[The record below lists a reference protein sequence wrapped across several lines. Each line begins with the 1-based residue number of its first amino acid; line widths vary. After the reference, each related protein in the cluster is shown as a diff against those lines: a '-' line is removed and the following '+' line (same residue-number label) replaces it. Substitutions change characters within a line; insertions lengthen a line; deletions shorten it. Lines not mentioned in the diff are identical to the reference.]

1 MSNIT
6 EFYQQQAVATVSDL
20 PWLAQLQT
28 SALAN
33 FERLGFPA
41 RKDEEW
47 KYTSVEGFLKQRFV
61 NADGKNKPVSVQTDL
76 PITCHKIGL
85 INGVVDGIDEIIA
98 SLPAGVVVLPMAA
111 ALVSHAE
118 KIKPWLGQ
126 ILKQEHG
133 FHALN
138 TAMLQCGL
146 FIYLPAGVHLT
157 QPLLLAH
164 WQDNVLQAT
173 YIRHLVIAEAGSRA
187 TIIEDYQG
195 DASTA
200 YFTNTI
206 TEVYVAEHAV
216 ITHYKLQREGLL
228 ASHVGH
234 LAVQQATDS
243 QFDSHSF
250 SFGGKLVRSDITF
263 DLIEPHARCFMN
275 GIYAPKDGQ
284 HMDHHTLVTHAV
296 PDCSSA
302 QDYKGILSGH
312 SRAVFNGKVIVA
324 KDAQHTEAKQQNK
337 NLLLSLDAEIDTK
350 PQLDIFANDVICTH
364 GATVGQLDED
374 ALFYLAT
381 RGIEQAEA
389 SQYLIQ
395 AFAAENIRAITDA
408 NLSMWLS
415 GLLSQQ
421 IG

>member
-1 MSNIT
+1 MSDIT
-6 EFYQQQAVATVSDL
+6 DFYQQQALAAVSGL
-20 PWLAQLQT
+20 PWLAQLQST
-28 SALAN
+28 ALAD
-33 FERLGFPA
+33 FERMGFPA

-61 NADGKNKPVSVQTDL
+61 NADSQAKHAPSLADL
-76 PITCHKIGL
+76 PISCSKITL
-85 INGVVDGIDEIIA
+85 INGVVAGVDA
-98 SLPAGVVVLPMAA
+98 LTAALPAGVVVLPLAL

-118 KIKPWLGQ
+118 KIKAMLGQ
-126 ILKQEHG
+126 ILKQAHG

-146 FIYLPAGVHLT
+146 FIYLPAGVRLT
-157 QPLLLAH
+157 EPLWLAH
-164 WQDNVLQAT
+164 WQDQPQQAT
-173 YIRHLVIAEAGSRA
+173 HIRHLVIAEAGSSA
-187 TIIEDYQG
+187 TIIEDFQG
-195 DASTA
+195 DVATE

-206 TEVYVAEHAV
+206 TEVYLAAFAA
-216 ITHYKLQREGLL
+216 ITHYKIQREGKL
-228 ASHVGH
+228 ACHVGH
-234 LAVQQATDS
+234 LAVKQAGRS
-243 QFDSHSF
+243 QFDSHLF
-250 SFGGKLVRSDITF
+250 SFGGKLTRSDVTF
-263 DLIEPHARCFMN
+263 NLAEPHARCSMN
-275 GIYAPKDGQ
+275 GIYAPTEGQ

-337 NLLLSLDAEIDTK
+337 NLLLSPDAEIDTK
-350 PQLDIFANDVICTH
+350 PQLEIFANDVICTH

-381 RGIEQAEA
+381 RGIERAEA
-389 SQYLIQ
+389 SLYLIQ

-415 GLLSQQ
+415 GLLSEQ